1 VTEIMATVDPAACQF
16 LITGI
21 FSALDPLTRVLH
33 IGGHQLWVPPD
44 ISLATVAIGARSTA
58 SGHEEPSG
66 RLVVTRLTLD

>member
-1 VTEIMATVDPAACQF
+1 MGTEDPGAREF

-21 FSALDPLTRVLH
+21 VSALDPLTRVLH
-33 IGGHQLWVPPD
+33 IGGHQLWVPPE

-66 RLVVTRLTLD
+66 RLVVTQLTLD